1 VSQSDRTDATAS
13 TLVHR
18 LSRQLKTLRQL
29 LSKDIWELEHIGRH
43 TLRARSY
50 HFLRTLTLTF
60 QGLRRNQLPL
70 QSAALTFYT
79 MIGIGPLIAFGI
91 MISGF
96 LLEQDMSDPSG
107 ALQDSVVVEKITEL
121 ITFAAP
127 HVAVAVEPD
136 GSGSSGTQLS
146 PQMLELIRN
155 FSNAA
160 QSGTVG
166 VVGSL
171 MLLVIGIQV
180 LTSIEKSFN
189 LLWGVAQGRKLA
201 ERIVTYWTFISLGAV
216 LGTASLSLISL
227 NTFVRFAKELPFGS
241 ELAVLIQFASPL
253 ASLLLM
259 ILMLALFFRFIP
271 HTQVNW
277 KPAFSG
283 AALVVVLLHLYKGL
297 SFLYV
302 ERVVDTNSLY
312 GSVGIIIILMLGLY
326 IFWLLILLG
335 GQVTYAMQNAN
346 YLTNENAWQQ
356 ISSRSRELISL
367 AVLLLVTE
375 RFRDCSA
382 ALHASELH
390 KKLRVPSH
398 ILNSSITRLCE
409 LGYLCEI
416 QTQTVETERDRAYQ
430 LGRPMDSLSLTQFKH
445 DFDCF
450 GNNEGIEWI
459 RDFHPGIRRYQRS
472 VLAPHSA
479 PSEQLWI
486 TDLLPIGKDPAA
498 GKL

>member
-189 LLWGVAQGRKLA
+189 LLWGRCAGPQTG
-201 ERIVTYWTFISLGAV
+201 GAHRDV
-216 LGTASLSLISL
+216 L
-227 NTFVRFAKELPFGS
+227 
-241 ELAVLIQFASPL
+241 
-253 ASLLLM
+253 
-259 ILMLALFFRFIP
+259 
-271 HTQVNW
+271 
-277 KPAFSG
+277 
-283 AALVVVLLHLYKGL
+283 
-297 SFLYV
+297 
-302 ERVVDTNSLY
+302 
-312 GSVGIIIILMLGLY
+312 
-326 IFWLLILLG
+326 
-335 GQVTYAMQNAN
+335 
-346 YLTNENAWQQ
+346 
-356 ISSRSRELISL
+356 
-367 AVLLLVTE
+367 
-375 RFRDCSA
+375 
-382 ALHASELH
+382 
-390 KKLRVPSH
+390 
-398 ILNSSITRLCE
+398 
-409 LGYLCEI
+409 
-416 QTQTVETERDRAYQ
+416 
-430 LGRPMDSLSLTQFKH
+430 
-445 DFDCF
+445 
-450 GNNEGIEWI
+450 
-459 RDFHPGIRRYQRS
+459 DFHQPRCGSRHRFPLLNQSQYLS
-472 VLAPHSA
+472 CALPKSS
-479 PSEQLWI
+479 PS
-486 TDLLPIGKDPAA
+486 DLSSPYSSSSPRP
-498 GKL
+498 